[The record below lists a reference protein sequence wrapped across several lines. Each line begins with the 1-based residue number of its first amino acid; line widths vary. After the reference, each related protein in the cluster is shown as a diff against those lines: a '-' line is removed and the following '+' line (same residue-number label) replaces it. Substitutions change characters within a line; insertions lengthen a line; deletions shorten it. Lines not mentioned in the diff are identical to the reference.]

1 MWFRA
6 IFCGLKVISVKDL
19 KSHFEF
25 SNGKVLVKPFD
36 FKVKD
41 MDLQVGGMHGFDQSI
56 DYIIAM
62 KVPRK
67 YLGNQGNALINSM
80 ATQAAS
86 KGIPVSLG
94 EVVDLSVRM
103 GGSIT
108 NPVLKTD
115 LKQAA
120 GDASKELKQQA
131 VNFVQQKTDSARQVV
146 KDSLT
151 VVKKQV
157 VGDVKDEL
165 AKQLLG
171 TKDSTGKCQTP
182 HPPPTCMNLPGPKP
196 KVRLPAMLSPGNH
209 CPGHR
214 RCPHPMQRT
223 RMKGA
228 PAATSFAPP
237 EPEPPQRAAGTYVH

>member
-1 MWFRA
+1 M
-6 IFCGLKVISVKDL
+6 KDL

-67 YLGNQGNALINSM
+67 YLGNQGNGLINSM

-171 TKDSTGKCQTP
+171 TKDSTGNAKPLDQTRKKAEE
-182 HPPPTCMNLPGPKP
+182 TLKNTLGGFLNK
-196 KVRLPAMLSPGNH
+196 KK
-209 CPGHR
+209 
-214 RCPHPMQRT
+214 
-223 RMKGA
+223 KG
-228 PAATSFAPP
+228 
-237 EPEPPQRAAGTYVH
+237 E